1 MVALHEKIRQARLE
15 AGLSQK
21 ALCGDTITRNMLS
34 LIENGNAKPS
44 MSTLSYIAGRLGK
57 PGAYFLDEAVMVSAN
72 QGVLFSARE
81 AYAQKDYDRAQQLL
95 ATYAAPDAVFDDE
108 FYLLTALTQIGLAND
123 AIAQDKRVYALTLL
137 DKAQEALKHTIYA
150 TDELT
155 RRILLLRYAAKPEQA
170 SVLEPHLPDLSQEL
184 YLRAQA
190 QLQRG
195 EPLAAAAILD
205 AMQSDAALWQLLRGQ
220 CALQMQKYDQAMR
233 YYHAVEEAY
242 PQQALSALE
251 RCYRELENFEMA
263 YKYACKQ
270 RELQDNA

>member
-1 MVALHEKIRQARLE
+1 MALHEKIRQARLE

-44 MSTLSYIAGRLGK
+44 MSTLSYIAGQLGK
-57 PGAYFLDEAVMVSAN
+57 PVSYFLDEAAVVSAN
-72 QGVLFSARE
+72 QGVMCAARE
-81 AYAQKDYDRAQQLL
+81 AYAQKDYARAQELL
-95 ATYAAPDAVFDDE
+95 ATYAAPDAVFDGE
-108 FYLLTALTQIGLAND
+108 FYFLTALTQLALSED
-123 AIAQDKRVYALTLL
+123 AIAQERRIYALTLL
-137 DKAQEALKHTIYA
+137 DRAQEALQHTPYA

-155 RRILLLRYAAKPEQA
+155 RRIVLLRYAAKPEQA
-170 SVLEPHLPDLSQEL
+170 SVLEPYLPDLSQEL
-184 YLRAQA
+184 FLRAQA

-195 EPLAAAAILD
+195 QPLAASAILD
-205 AMQSDAALWQLLRGQ
+205 AIPSQDAFWQLLRGQ
-220 CALQMQKYDQAMR
+220 CALQMQKYEEATR

-242 PQQALSALE
+242 PHQAMAALE

-270 RELQDNA
+270 RELQDKL

>member
-1 MVALHEKIRQARLE
+1 MALHEKIRQARLE

-21 ALCGDTITRNMLS
+21 ALCGNTITRNMLS

-44 MSTLSYIAGRLGK
+44 MATLSYIAGRLGK
-57 PGAYFLDEAVMVSAN
+57 PVSYFLDEAVMVSAN
-72 QGVLFSARE
+72 QGVVCSSRE

-95 ATYAAPDAVFDDE
+95 AGYATPDAVFDDE
-108 FYLLTALTQIGLAND
+108 FYFLTALTQIALSEN
-123 AIAQDKRVYALTLL
+123 AIAQDKRIYALTLL

-150 TDELT
+150 TDALS
-155 RRILLLRYAAKPEQA
+155 RRIVLLRYAAKPEQA

-184 YLRAQA
+184 YLRAQS

-195 EPLAAAAILD
+195 RPLEAAAILD

-220 CALQMQKYDQAMR
+220 CALQMQKYQEATR
-233 YYHAVEEAY
+233 YYHAVEEIY

-251 RCYRELENFEMA
+251 RCYRELENYELA

-270 RELQDNA
+270 REISDKL